1 MQQQVIN
8 FSIDEVSVI
17 PKLRI
22 ARLYFLKYLIVGIR
36 FGVVDK
42 QFGQK
47 YNTMK
52 DQPVILKLEAPWEE
66 VKERLKDNDI
76 TLTDEDLE
84 YTPGHEEELVERLE
98 RKMNKPREQVIA
110 YIERCSYI
118 KWRKR
123 I

>member
-84 YTPGHEEELVERLE
+84 YTPGREEELVERLE

-110 YIERCSYI
+110 YIESI
-118 KWRKR
+118 SSNQDLAG
-123 I
+123 

>member
-8 FSIDEVSVI
+8 FSIDEVSII

-110 YIERCSYI
+110 YIESMSANQDLAG
-118 KWRKR
+118 
-123 I
+123 